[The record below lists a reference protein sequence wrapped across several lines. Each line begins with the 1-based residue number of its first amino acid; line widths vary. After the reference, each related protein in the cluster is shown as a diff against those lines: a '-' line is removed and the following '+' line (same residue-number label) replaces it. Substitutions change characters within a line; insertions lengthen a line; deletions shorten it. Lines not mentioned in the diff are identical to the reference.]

1 MNVAD
6 ELPEYKRKFLVVIDD
21 SPECDRAVTF
31 AANRVRRTGG
41 IVALL
46 SVIDSADFQQFIG
59 VEEVMR
65 AEAREE
71 AERMLDK
78 RIARIKKI
86 GPIRTETIIREGK
99 VLDAIEQVVLA
110 DPRIAV
116 LVLAASPGKEGPGP
130 LVTSFA
136 SRSGTSALPVLVAIV
151 PGAMTDEQIV
161 ALA

>member
-1 MNVAD
+1 MTD

-31 AANRVRRTGG
+31 AAHRVRRTGG
-41 IVALL
+41 TVTLL

-59 VEEVMR
+59 VEDVMR

-71 AERMLDK
+71 AERMIDQ

-86 GPIRTETIIREGK
+86 GSIRTETIIREGK
-99 VLDAIEQVVLA
+99 VVDAIEQLVGA
-110 DPRIAV
+110 DPAIAV
-116 LVLAASPGKEGPGP
+116 LVLAASSGKEGPGP

-136 SRSGTSALPVLVAIV
+136 SRSGAAALPVLIAIV
-151 PGAMTDEQIV
+151 PGSMTDEQII
-161 ALA
+161 AIT